1 MKTRLLTL
9 AALLLSLTAFGQLN
23 PIQLGVQVS
32 PSFSYMGTDNN
43 IIEGNG
49 TKLGLKLGLIGEYYF
64 QDNYS
69 IHTGINVHFGA
80 GGKLRYDDEF
90 LEVNIWES
98 ALADNYGS
106 DAPAPAEQGGAT
118 FDYKLQFVEIP
129 LGLTLRTREFGYMR
143 YFVRPQVALG
153 IMTGSKGSL
162 EDVRG
167 INSDDEFKIND
178 HTNFLNLSWGIG
190 GGVEYAVSTQT
201 SLIGGLMFQ
210 SGFLDLTKDKDTSLI
225 RRDFNNNDEY
235 EDDSKGRMNSVTIML
250 GVMF

>member
-1 MKTRLLTL
+1 MKTRLFTL

-49 TKLGLKLGLIGEYYF
+49 SKLGLKLGVIGEYYF

-80 GGKLRYDDEF
+80 GGKLRYDNEF
-90 LEVNIWES
+90 AAVNIWQS
-98 ALADNYGS
+98 ALDETYVDPPES
-106 DAPAPAEQGGAT
+106 TELRGAT

-129 LGLTLRTREFGYMR
+129 LGLTLRTREFGYMC

-162 EDVRG
+162 EDVRA
-167 INSDDEFKIND
+167 IDPDDEFKIND
-178 HTNFLNLSWGIG
+178 HTNLLNLSWGIG

-201 SLIGGLMFQ
+201 SLIGGLVFQ

-225 RRDFNNNDEY
+225 RPGFNDNEPY
-235 EDDSKGRMNSVTIML
+235 KDDSKGHMNSVTIML